1 MHNGAR
7 IMISDELEK
16 TLQRAQ
22 NYAQSLSHQYMTLEH
37 LLYSMV
43 EDKDVK
49 NILDACEVD
58 VISLKKELEQ
68 FLKENLADLIS
79 ELNEEVKPTLGFQR
93 VIQRAVIHVQSSG
106 KDQTSAANVL
116 VAIFSERESHAVYF
130 LQKQNL
136 SRLDVVDY
144 LSHGLRKDKDDV
156 FEKQTD
162 EENDKDLPEKDVDF
176 VNQYCINLNQKA
188 KSSKIDPIIGRQSE
202 IERTIHI
209 LSRRNKNNPI
219 FVGDPGVGKTALAEG
234 LASKIVKNEVPEVL
248 KNSVI
253 FSLDLG
259 NLLAGTRFRGDFEE
273 RLKKLM
279 NYFEKNDD
287 CILFIDEIHTI
298 IGAGGTSSGS
308 IDASN
313 ILKPALTRGN
323 FKCIGS
329 TTYSEY
335 RNYFEKDRALC
346 RRFQKIDIDE
356 PSNEDSVAILTGI
369 KEFYEKFHNVTF
381 NDDCIPEAVKLSQRY
396 LLNLKLPD
404 KAIDILDE
412 TAASVKINE
421 KRKSKTVKIEDIQ
434 LTISK
439 IANIPENSIKSNE
452 KNKLKTLER
461 DLKTLIF
468 GQDNAIKMVSS
479 AIKMS
484 KVGLRNKDKTIGS
497 FLFTGPTG
505 VGKTEL
511 AKQLANIMRI
521 NFVRFDMSE
530 YMERH
535 SISKLIGA
543 PPGYVGYDQGGLLT
557 DSVDKNPHSVV
568 LLDEIEK
575 AHPDLFNILLQV
587 MDYGKLTDHLGKG
600 IDFTNVIL
608 IMTSNVGASDLV
620 KEKVGFL
627 GNQSENDNA
636 KAVNNFFSPEF
647 RNRLDAVVNFKML
660 NEKNCMKVVDKFLME
675 LEAILVDKDLTLNV
689 SQNAKKKLLDLGF
702 DAINGARPMARIIQE
717 KIKVPLSDILLQKKT
732 SAGNI
737 KVDYCHTDKKF
748 QIDFFPKK
756 NKKELVSH

>member
-1 MHNGAR
+1 
-7 IMISDELEK
+7 MISDELEK

-22 NYAQSLSHQYMTLEH
+22 NHAQSLSHQYMTLEH

-43 EDKDVK
+43 DDKDVK
-49 NILDACEVD
+49 NILEACEVD
-58 VISLKKELEQ
+58 VVSLKKELEN
-68 FLKENLADLIS
+68 FLTKNLNDLIS
-79 ELNEEVKPTLGFQR
+79 ELNEEAKPTLGFQR

-106 KDQTSAANVL
+106 KDQTNAANVL

-136 SRLDVVDY
+136 TRLDVVDY
-144 LSHGLRKDKDDV
+144 LSHGIGKNNDDV
-156 FEKQTD
+156 FEKKVDEDIETD
-162 EENDKDLPEKDVDF
+162 SNEKEVDF
-176 VNQYCINLNQKA
+176 VSQYCVNLNQKA
-188 KSSKIDPIIGRQSE
+188 KSSKIDPIIGRKDE

-234 LASKIVKNEVPEVL
+234 LASKIIKNEVPEIL

-279 NYFEKNDD
+279 NYFEKNNNY
-287 CILFIDEIHTI
+287 ILFIDEIHTI

-323 FKCIGS
+323 FQCIGS

-346 RRFQKIDIDE
+346 RRFQKVDIDE
-356 PSNEDSVAILTGI
+356 PSNEDTIKILSGI
-369 KEFYEKFHNVTF
+369 KEYYEKFHNVQF
-381 NDDCIPEAVKLSQRY
+381 DEECIPEAVKLSQRY

-412 TAASVKINE
+412 TAAAVKINE
-421 KRKSKTVKIEDIQ
+421 KRKLKTVKIEDVQ

-452 KNKLKTLER
+452 KYKLKTLER

-484 KVGLRNKDKTIGS
+484 KVGLRNKEKTIGS

-535 SISKLIGA
+535 SVSKLIGA

-557 DSVDKNPHSVV
+557 DAVDKNPHSVV

-575 AHPDLFNILLQV
+575 AHPDLYNILLQV

-600 IDFTNVIL
+600 IDFTNVVL
-608 IMTSNVGASDLV
+608 IMTSNIGASDLV
-620 KEKVGFL
+620 REKVGFL
-627 GNQSENDNA
+627 GNQSENDNT
-636 KAVNNFFSPEF
+636 KAINNFFSPEF

-660 NEKNCMKVVDKFLME
+660 NEKNSMKVVDKFLME
-675 LEAILVDKDLTLNV
+675 LEAILVEKDLILNV
-689 SQNAKKKLLDLGF
+689 SQHAKKELFNLGF
-702 DAINGARPMARIIQE
+702 DKINGARPMARIVQE
-717 KIKVPLSDILLQKKT
+717 KIKVPLSEILLQRNI
-732 SAGNI
+732 SLGII
-737 KVDYCHTDKKF
+737 KVDYDQSNKKF
-748 QIDFFPKK
+748 KIDFLPKK
-756 NKKELVSH
+756 DKKELVNH